1 MVKDWKL
8 PSGTRNKNRMS
19 HWPLLFDTVLEV
31 PTGAIRQEKE
41 LQSVW
46 IGKKE
51 VNYLTEDV
59 VTITEKPQ
67 EPF

>member
-1 MVKDWKL
+1 
-8 PSGTRNKNRMS
+8 MS
-19 HWPLLFDTVLEV
+19 HWPLTFDTVLEV

-41 LQSVW
+41 LESVW

-51 VNYLTEDV
+51 VNYLTEDA

-67 EPF
+67 EPFRSRESC